1 MLESF
6 PRALTLVLKHEG
18 GYSNHPADPGG
29 ATMKGVIQRVYDA
42 YRQRKGLPA
51 RSVRKLENAELQ
63 EIYRQMYWNKIDGDE
78 LPAGLDYCVFDAAVN
93 SGPSQAAKWLQRAVN
108 DVLGKGFLVVDGN
121 IGPATLSGAEEA
133 VQAFQFG
140 PVIDA
145 MCDRRLAM
153 LKGLKTWATFGGG
166 WTNRIEGEEQKN
178 GARKGGV
185 RQQAKSFN

>member
-6 PRALTLVLKHEG
+6 SRALTLVLKHEG

-51 RSVRKLENAELQ
+51 RNVRKLENVELQ
-63 EIYRQMYWNKIDGDE
+63 EIYRQLYWNKIDGDE

-93 SGPSQAAKWLQRAVN
+93 SGPGQAAKWLQRAIN
-108 DVLGKGFLVVDGN
+108 DVLGKGFVVVDGN
-121 IGPATLSGAEEA
+121 IGPATLAAADEA
-133 VQAFQFG
+133 IQAAQLG
-140 PVIDA
+140 PVVDA

-153 LKGLKTWATFGGG
+153 LKGLKTWATFGTG